1 MFKRSVKMR
10 AWSGVLTAIL
20 VVGVIKNQ
28 PITGVLAAFG
38 VLLICF
44 CLSTLWL
51 SVCVEFF
58 PDSDEEA
65 VFKKL
70 ARESIFNFET

>member
-1 MFKRSVKMR
+1 MFKRNIKLG
-10 AWSGVLTAIL
+10 AWSGVLAAIL
-20 VVGVIKNQ
+20 VVGVIKGE
-28 PITGVLAAFG
+28 PITGVLAACG

-58 PDSDEEA
+58 PDSAEA

-70 ARESIFNFET
+70 ARESIFNF